1 MRRPAW
7 CGSFALCLAAVL
19 LAASAASARTE
30 RFRWSQPTS
39 SPVISAFWLYWGTS
53 SGSYP
58 THLAVGIPVKDS
70 TGAYYYDLVVPDA
83 DTIFVT
89 VSAWSGTLESVK
101 SNEISR
107 AGITSGSTTTSPPP
121 SGTTTASA
129 AVVGFALWNASTST
143 VVDASFQNGDSIPDS
158 VRSCAGIEIKTNAYL
173 NASGPGSIKKV
184 FDGVDNG
191 CSGSAV
197 ENTYPYAWEDDGGA
211 VGLFKCAPSLS
222 AIGNHTLTVTPYD
235 GDNCTGLAGTPMTL
249 SFTVSGSTAPP
260 TSTVG
265 TPGPDALR

>member
-1 MRRPAW
+1 
-7 CGSFALCLAAVL
+7 
-19 LAASAASARTE
+19 
-30 RFRWSQPTS
+30 
-39 SPVISAFWLYWGTS
+39 
-53 SGSYP
+53 
-58 THLAVGIPVKDS
+58 
-70 TGAYYYDLVVPDA
+70 
-83 DTIFVT
+83 
-89 VSAWSGTLESVK
+89 
-101 SNEISR
+101 
-107 AGITSGSTTTSPPP
+107 
-121 SGTTTASA
+121 
-129 AVVGFALWNASTST
+129 
-143 VVDASFQNGDSIPDS
+143 
-158 VRSCAGIEIKTNAYL
+158 VRSCASIEIKTNAYL

-211 VGLFKCAPSLS
+211 VGQFNCAPSLS

-265 TPGPDALR
+265 TPGQPYVVP

>member
-107 AGITSGSTTTSPPP
+107 AGLTSGG
-121 SGTTTASA
+121 GTTTPPPPTGTASS

-191 CSGSAV
+191 CSGNAV
-197 ENTYPYAWEDDGGA
+197 ENTYPYAWEDGGT
-211 VGLFKCAPSLS
+211 VGQFTCAPSL
-222 AIGNHTLTVTPYD
+222 AAVGNHTLTVTPYD
-235 GDNCTGLAGTPMTL
+235 GDNCTGAVGTPVTL
-249 SFTVSGSTAPP
+249 SFSVTGSSSS
-260 TSTVG
+260 TSTLG
-265 TPGPDALR
+265 TPGQPYILP